1 MKQKKHRMKLSAGE
15 KIFTIVNYTFLAA
28 IFILTLYPLIY
39 VVSASFSDPAAVA
52 GGKMILWPI
61 EPTLDGY
68 KFVFKYKEIWTGYA
82 NTIFYTVVGTILNLV
97 VTLPAAY
104 ALARKDMA
112 GRGFIM
118 TLFII
123 TMYFSGGLIPNY
135 LNMNEFGLVN
145 TRTSMLMVGLV
156 STYNLI
162 VARTFFANSI
172 PWELQEAAYLDGA
185 STFKLFMKVVLPLSS
200 PIIVVLTLY
209 YGIAH
214 WNQYFNAMVYLRD
227 RDLFPLQII
236 LKEILTQSQLS
247 AEALNEGGF
256 SPAEIAEMQRMSDTA
271 NRMKYCVIVLSAA
284 PMLAI
289 YPWLQKYFAKGV
301 MVGSVKG

>member
-1 MKQKKHRMKLSAGE
+1 MKQKKHRMKLSWGE
-15 KIFTIVNYTFLAA
+15 KVFNIANFTFLTA
-28 IFILTLYPLIY
+28 IFIITLYPLLY
-39 VVSASFSDPAAVA
+39 VVSASFSDPNAVA
-52 GGKMILWPI
+52 SGDMILWPI
-61 EPTLDGY
+61 EPSVDGY

-82 NTIFYTVVGTILNLV
+82 NTIFYTVVGTILNLL

-112 GRGFIM
+112 GRNFIM

-123 TMYFSGGLIPNY
+123 TMYFGGGLIPAY
-135 LNMNEFGLVN
+135 LNMNAFGLVN
-145 TRTSMLMVGLV
+145 TRGVLLVNGLV

-185 STFKLFMKVVLPLSS
+185 STFKLFVKVVVPLSA

-214 WNQYFNAMVYLRD
+214 WNEYFSALVYIRD
-227 RDLFPLQII
+227 RQLYPLQII

-247 AEALNEGGF
+247 SQALSEGSF
-256 SPAEIAEMQRMSDTA
+256 SPAEIAEMERMGEVAD
-271 NRMKYCVIVLSAA
+271 RMKYCVIVLSAA

>member
-185 STFKLFMKVVLPLSS
+185 STFKLHCRVCRIEV
-200 PIIVVLTLY
+200 T
-209 YGIAH
+209 
-214 WNQYFNAMVYLRD
+214 
-227 RDLFPLQII
+227 
-236 LKEILTQSQLS
+236 
-247 AEALNEGGF
+247 
-256 SPAEIAEMQRMSDTA
+256 
-271 NRMKYCVIVLSAA
+271 
-284 PMLAI
+284 
-289 YPWLQKYFAKGV
+289 
-301 MVGSVKG
+301 

>member
-1 MKQKKHRMKLSAGE
+1 MKQKKRRMKLSVGE
-15 KIFTIVNYTFLAA
+15 RIFNTVNFLFLTTM
-28 IFILTLYPLIY
+28 FIITLYPLIY
-39 VVSASFSDPAAVA
+39 VVSASISNPTAVA
-52 GGKMILWPI
+52 SGKMILWPI

-68 KFVFKYKEIWTGYA
+68 NFVFKYKEIWTGYG
-82 NTIFYTVVGTILNLV
+82 NTIFYTVVGTLLNLL

-118 TLFII
+118 TMFIV
-123 TMYFSGGLIPNY
+123 TMYFGGGLIPGY
-135 LNMNEFGLVN
+135 LNMNSFGLVN
-145 TRTSMLMVGLV
+145 TRAVMLIGGLV
-156 STYNLI
+156 NTYNLI

-185 STFKLFMKVVLPLSS
+185 STFKLFMKVVLPLSA
-200 PIIVVLTLY
+200 PIIVVMTLY

-214 WNQYFNAMVYLRD
+214 WNQYFSALVYLRD

-236 LKEILTQSQLS
+236 LREILTQSQLS
-247 AEALNEGGF
+247 ADALNEGGYTA
-256 SPAEIAEMQRMSDTA
+256 AEIAEMQRMSDTA